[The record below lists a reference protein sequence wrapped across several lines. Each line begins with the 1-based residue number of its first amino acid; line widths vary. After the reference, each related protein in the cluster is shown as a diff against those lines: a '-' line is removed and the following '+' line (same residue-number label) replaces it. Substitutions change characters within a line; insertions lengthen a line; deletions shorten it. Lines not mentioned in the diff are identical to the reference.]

1 MKPNNFIRNPADC
14 ARSLFIFCI
23 GFFFIK
29 PLLAADLPRT
39 VQTIKPS
46 IVGIGS
52 YEKTRSPAVKFVGT
66 GFVVGDGLNVITN
79 AHVANAAAIGDDE
92 SLGIVIGKGDQIE
105 FRSATIVAIDPEHD
119 LALLKISGKPLPAMR
134 LGDSSTV
141 VEGQSIA
148 FTGFP
153 LGIILGLN
161 HATHQGIVSAI
172 TPIVMPALGSNR
184 LDPRMIAQLRR
195 VPYAVFQLDGT
206 AYPGNSGSPVY
217 DPETGVVYG
226 VVNMVFVKG
235 MKESAITNPS
245 GITYAIPSKYVR
257 DMLQAKSRPQVT
269 DTTPLSQLFG
279 ARGGAGD
286 EANREAD

>member
-23 GFFFIK
+23 GFFFFFFIK

-39 VQTIKPS
+39 VQAIKPS

-79 AHVANAAAIGDDE
+79 AHVANAAASSEKE

-105 FRSATIVAIDPEHD
+105 FRSATTIAMDPEHD
-119 LALLKISGKPLPAMR
+119 LALLRISGKPLPAMQ
-134 LGDSSTV
+134 LGDSGMV

-153 LGIILGLN
+153 LGIVLGLN
-161 HATHQGIVSAI
+161 HATHRGIVSAI

-195 VPYAVFQLDGT
+195 APYAVFQLDGT

-217 DPETGVVYG
+217 DPETGAVYG

-245 GITYAIPSKYVR
+245 GISYAIPSKYIR
-257 DMLQAKSRPQVT
+257 DLLQGK
-269 DTTPLSQLFG
+269 
-279 ARGGAGD
+279 
-286 EANREAD
+286 